1 MRYLI
6 TVVLMALSSFGVTR
20 AAPGPGPAVL
30 AQRLSAATTARPYA
44 TPGAVRSLISSSGQG
59 ARIERV
65 LQDRW
70 LMLFVGTTLVV
81 YRLRRKHQL
90 LYDVAST
97 ALGYPP
103 RAPALPS

>member
-1 MRYLI
+1 MRHLL
-6 TVVLMALSSFGVTR
+6 TVVLMALASFGVTR
-20 AAPGPGPAVL
+20 AAPPPAGL
-30 AQRLSAATTARPYA
+30 AQRLSAATAARPFA
-44 TPGAVRSLISSSGQG
+44 TPDAVRSLISGSRQG
-59 ARIERV
+59 VRIERL

-90 LYDVAST
+90 LYDAAST